1 MRLVQIEGAEEVV
14 RGLADLPDVILVPP
28 TTEPLGDGRISMAA
42 YASGRAVAEIES
54 RGATVTTK
62 IDDAELGARLADLDS
77 HIESPP
83 TEPPA
88 VG

>member
-1 MRLVQIEGAEEVV
+1 MRLVQIEGTEDTV
-14 RGLADLPDVILVPP
+14 RGLTDLPDVILVPP
-28 TTEPLGDGRISMAA
+28 STELLGDGRISMAA

-54 RGATVTTK
+54 RGATATTK
-62 IDDAELGARLADLDS
+62 IDDAELAARLADLDS
-77 HIESPP
+77 HIEGP